1 MGRTQRKAQAG
12 ELAESSVVRARST
25 GGHVGL
31 EGRNTVPGGGV
42 CVSAQEG
49 LGSTG
54 TEWGGVGGRER
65 EPCKVLHSGGSGK
78 GMVLGDVGQ
87 RTVESGRARLG
98 SNQTLG
104 TEGMWRKG

>member
-1 MGRTQRKAQAG
+1 MWGWKAEIRCREG
-12 ELAESSVVRARST
+12 E
-25 GGHVGL
+25 
-31 EGRNTVPGGGV
+31 
-42 CVSAQEG
+42 CVSQHKRALEARGQSG
-49 LGSTG
+49 
-54 TEWGGVGGRER
+54 GGVGGRER

-98 SNQTLG
+98 SNQILG